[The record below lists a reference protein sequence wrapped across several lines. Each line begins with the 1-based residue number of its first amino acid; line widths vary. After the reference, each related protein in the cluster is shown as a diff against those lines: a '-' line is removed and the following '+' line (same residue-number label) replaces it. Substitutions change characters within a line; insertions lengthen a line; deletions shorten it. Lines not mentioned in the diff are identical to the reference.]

1 MKSRRVHIEVED
13 DEIVVTGASELHSRH
28 GRRFFQIVLGGTH
41 LDGGWRVPRRG
52 RRMLDLVVRINNF
65 LLSEQFNISRG
76 EFAAKGVELALERH
90 KSLQRAGSEVKAWQA
105 GHSTIDEERVA
116 AELDVLGWR
125 PQRRL
130 HSHQLR
136 NVCHALAAVN
146 QANFSVPGAGKTAT
160 ALAAALLHFN
170 AGTID
175 IILVVGPLASFAPW
189 ESETAA
195 AVGDLFRPK
204 RVRGSNRSRRET
216 YSVASRGDLLLL
228 SYSMAAADRLPIVA
242 MSERLNVMLIV
253 DESHRIKRFR
263 GGVWAPALTEIAEL
277 ARVRMVLSGT
287 PMPNS
292 PRDLYSQLNVMWP
305 NGLLTGSKAEFAS
318 RVDRSFNSVLSLI
331 EPFTTRTAK
340 SELGLPPYRVVRHG
354 VPMLG
359 TQAEI
364 YRLIRNRLRDHLD
377 DSETWEGKIDALR
390 RARPIRLLQAAA
402 NPDLLNHPD
411 DAYRL
416 LRIPRTNP
424 TLMERLIRFSSTER
438 PAKSQFALETVR
450 GLMDRGLK
458 VVCWSN
464 FVRNLDGFSE
474 LLRQELMM
482 PVFQVDGRVPTSDD
496 PLEDY
501 LGGITA
507 EDETRERRIDQFL
520 NADGP
525 AALVTNPA
533 TSSESISLHRACH
546 NAIYLDR
553 TYDAALFFQSI
564 DRIHRLGLPEDADVT
579 IHILQATLGN
589 DGTIDHLVDA
599 SLLSKQQAMEE
610 LLTGAE
616 VHPLHQD
623 TADPE
628 GSRSDLEELIRY
640 LVGEGDREEP

>member
-1 MKSRRVHIEVED
+1 MKTRRVHIEVED
-13 DEIVVTGASELHSRH
+13 NEIVVTGASELHSRH
-28 GRRFFQIVLGGTH
+28 GRRFFQAVLGGSQ
-41 LDGGWRVPRRG
+41 LDDGWRVPRRG

-65 LLSEQFNISRG
+65 LQAEQFDISQG
-76 EFAAKGVELALERH
+76 ESAAKGVELALERH
-90 KSLQRAGSEVKAWQA
+90 RSLQRAGSEARAWKA
-105 GHSTIDEERVA
+105 GHSTIGEDVVA
-116 AELDVLGWR
+116 AELDGLGWR
-125 PQRRL
+125 PERRL

-160 ALAAALLHFN
+160 ALAAGLLHFN

-175 IILVVGPLASFAPW
+175 ALLVVGPLASFDPW

-204 RVRGSNRSRRET
+204 RVRGNNRSRRET
-216 YSVASRGDLLLL
+216 YSVTARGDLLLL
-228 SYSMAAADRLPIVA
+228 SYSMAAADRLAIVA
-242 MSERLNVMLIV
+242 MCERLNVMLIV

-305 NGLLTGSKAEFAS
+305 NGLLTGSRTEFAS
-318 RVDRSFNSVLSLI
+318 RVDRSLTSVLSLI

-340 SELGLPPYRVVRHG
+340 SELGLPPYRVMRHS
-354 VPMLG
+354 VPMAG

-364 YRLIRNRLRDHLD
+364 YRLIKNRLRDHLD
-377 DSETWEGKIDALR
+377 DSDTWEDKIDALR

-411 DAYRL
+411 DPYRL
-416 LRIPRTNP
+416 PRIPRTNP
-424 TLMERLIRFSSTER
+424 TLMERLIRFSTTER
-438 PAKSQFALETVR
+438 PAKSQWALEIVR
-450 GLMDRGLK
+450 GLMDEGLK

-474 LLRQELMM
+474 LLRRDLRI
-482 PVFQVDGRVPTSDD
+482 PVFQVDGRVATSDD
-496 PLEDY
+496 PLQDFS
-501 LGGITA
+501 GGITS
-507 EDETRERRIDQFL
+507 EDDTRERRIDQFL
-520 NADGP
+520 NTDGP

-533 TSSESISLHRACH
+533 TSSESISLHKACH

-564 DRIHRLGLPEDADVT
+564 DRIHRLGLPADADVT
-579 IHILQATLGN
+579 IHILQATMGD

-616 VHPLHQD
+616 IHPLQQD
-623 TADPE
+623 AADPE

-640 LVGEGDREEP
+640 LVGEGDDEEP